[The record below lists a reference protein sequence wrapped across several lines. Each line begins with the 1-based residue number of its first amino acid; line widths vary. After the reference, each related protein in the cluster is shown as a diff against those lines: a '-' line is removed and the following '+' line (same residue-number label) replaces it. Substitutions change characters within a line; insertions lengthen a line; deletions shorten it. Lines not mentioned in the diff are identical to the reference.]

1 MTTATANGLQIEYDT
16 FGNAGDPA
24 LLLIMGL
31 GAQMTA
37 WPEAFCRQLADKG
50 LYVIRFDNRDV
61 GLSSKIE
68 GGAAPDMVAAL
79 SGDTSSASYVLDDM
93 ADDAA
98 GLLDALGF
106 AKAHIAGASMGGMI
120 AQAFAIRHPERV
132 LSLCSMMSTTGDQ
145 SVGQASPEAMAVL
158 MSSPPTTREQAIEA
172 ALKANKAI
180 GGTYPVDETRA
191 RAEAEAAYDRCYYP
205 EGTARQLVAIIAS
218 GDRTERLH
226 GVHVPTLVIHGEV
239 DPLVNVSGG
248 KATAAA
254 IPGAKLLL
262 VPGMG
267 HDMPEQVWPEIV
279 EAIVG
284 LTNRAG

>member
-16 FGNAGDPA
+16 FGDKADPA

-37 WPEAFCRQLADKG
+37 WPEAFCRELAG
-50 LYVIRFDNRDV
+50 HRLYVIRFDNRDV
-61 GLSSKIE
+61 GLSSKVE
-68 GGAAPDMVAAL
+68 GGAAPDMMAAL
-79 SGDTSSASYVLDDM
+79 TGDTSSASYRLDDM

-98 GLLDALGF
+98 GVLDALGI

-120 AQAFAIRHPERV
+120 AQAFAIRHPDRT
-132 LSLCSMMSTTGDQ
+132 LSLCSIMSTTGNQ

-158 MSSPPTTREQAIEA
+158 MSAPPTTRAEAIEA

-180 GGTYPVDETRA
+180 GGTSRVDDGRA

-205 EGTARQLVAIIAS
+205 EGTARQLVAILAS
-218 GDRTERLH
+218 GDRTEQLRA
-226 GVHVPTLVIHGEV
+226 VRVPTLVVHGEV

-254 IPGAKLLL
+254 IPGSKLLV

-267 HDMPEQVWPEIV
+267 HDMPEQVWPQVVPEMV
-279 EAIVG
+279 A
-284 LTNRAG
+284 LTRRAT